1 MRKLS
6 QYFDYKLN
14 GKDYKI
20 RFKTPTVGEQIAIGQ
35 HHAALKAG
43 FQQLDEISELLAFAT
58 ATLNVVIENK
68 PEDLNF
74 EDLDPED
81 WFTIRKMLTDYQ
93 SFAFFRPKA
102 PADTTTA

>member
-35 HHAALKAG
+35 NFAALKAG
-43 FQQLDEISELLAFAT
+43 FNRLDETSESLAFAT

-68 PEDLNF
+68 PADLNF
-74 EDLDPED
+74 EEIEAPD
-81 WFTIRKMLTDYQ
+81 WLILRKMLEDYQ
-93 SFAFFRPKA
+93 RFVFFREET
-102 PADTTTA
+102 PAESTPA